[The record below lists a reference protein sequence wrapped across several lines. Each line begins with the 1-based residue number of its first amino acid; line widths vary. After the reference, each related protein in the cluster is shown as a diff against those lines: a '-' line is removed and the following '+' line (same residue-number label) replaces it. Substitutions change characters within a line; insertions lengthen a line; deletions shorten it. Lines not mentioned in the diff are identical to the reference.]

1 VNAIA
6 PALISDAKM
15 IDENQDRIAAA
26 RIPVG
31 RLGRPQEVAD
41 LAAAMLTNG
50 YLTGHVTLLD
60 GGIHPR

>member
-1 VNAIA
+1 MNSEASTWCFPT
-6 PALISDAKM
+6 PASL
-15 IDENQDRIAAA
+15 
-26 RIPVG
+26 
-31 RLGRPQEVAD
+31 AD

>member
-26 RIPVG
+26 RIAVG

-50 YLTGHVTLLD
+50 YLTGQVTLLD

>member
-50 YLTGHVTLLD
+50 YLTGQVTLLD

>member
-31 RLGRPQEVAD
+31 RLGRPHEVAD

-50 YLTGHVTLLD
+50 YLTGQVTLLD